1 MAHTLAPRSALLP
14 GFTGW
19 NVFRFVLLLLASLLW
34 LVPIIWML
42 STSATVNE
50 KTFSYP
56 IRWIPDPITFRN
68 YLAVISNPRLSILT
82 ALYNSVL
89 VATVQIAVIL
99 AIDSMAAYAFA
110 RFKFPGRDVV
120 FFLVVSSLIIP
131 GYMII
136 VPLFL
141 LVSKMGLNNT
151 LTGLLL
157 PGLPRVMGIFL
168 LRQFFVTIPKDLED
182 AAFMDGAGSFR
193 ILTAVILP
201 IARPALATL
210 TIFTFLYSW
219 NNFLWPL
226 VVISVANKMTLT
238 VALAFLLRGGHTIT
252 KYGDLMAGAFVA
264 TVPSIVVFLAAKRF
278 IVGGI
283 ATQGLRG

>member
-1 MAHTLAPRSALLP
+1 MPAVARSRLVRGLTAWDL
-14 GFTGW
+14 
-19 NVFRFVLLLLASLLW
+19 FRFVLLLAASFLW
-34 LVPIIWML
+34 LSPIVWMF
-42 STSATVNE
+42 STSITMNE

-56 IRWIPDPITFRN
+56 IRWVPDPATLRN
-68 YLAVISNPRLSILT
+68 YLAVLHNPRLSILS
-82 ALYNSVL
+82 ALYNSGI
-89 VATVQIAVIL
+89 VAIVQILVIL

-110 RFKFPGRDVV
+110 RFKFPGREPL

-136 VPLFL
+136 VPLFI
-141 LVSKMGLNNT
+141 LVSRMGLNDT
-151 LTGLLL
+151 VPGLLL

-193 ILTAVILP
+193 ILTSVILP

-226 VVISVANKMTLT
+226 VVISTASKMTLT

-252 KYGDLMAGAFVA
+252 KYGDLMAGAFIA
-264 TVPSIVVFLAAKRF
+264 TLPSIIVFLAAKRF

>member
-1 MAHTLAPRSALLP
+1 MARLLRS
-14 GFTGW
+14 FTAW
-19 NVFRFVLLLLASLLW
+19 NTFRFVLLLVASLLW
-34 LVPIIWML
+34 LIPIAWMFV
-42 STSATVNE
+42 TSVTVNE

-56 IRWIPDPITFRN
+56 IRWIPDPVTLRN
-68 YLAVISNPRLSILT
+68 YAAVISNPRLSVLT
-82 ALYNSVL
+82 ALYNSVV
-89 VATVQIAVIL
+89 VAVVQITVIL
-99 AIDSMAAYAFA
+99 AIDAMAAYAFA
-110 RFKFPGRDVV
+110 RFRFPGRDVV
-120 FFLVVSSLIIP
+120 FFVVVSSLIIP

-182 AAFMDGAGSFR
+182 AAYMDGAGSFR
-193 ILTAVILP
+193 ILTSVILP

-226 VVISVANKMTLT
+226 VVISVADKMTLT

-252 KYGDLMAGAFVA
+252 KYGDLMAGAFIA
-264 TVPSIVVFLAAKRF
+264 TLPSIIVFLAAKRF